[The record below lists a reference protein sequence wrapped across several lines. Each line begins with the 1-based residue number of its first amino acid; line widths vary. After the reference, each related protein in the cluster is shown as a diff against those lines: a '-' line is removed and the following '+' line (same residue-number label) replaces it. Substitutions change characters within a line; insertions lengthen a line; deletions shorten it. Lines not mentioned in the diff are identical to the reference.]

1 MSTPDHASLRP
12 ADRLLHDDL
21 VQARLEGAIHHQ
33 DQPRAHL
40 RVLEA
45 REVEPADRGEDDVVE
60 VPLAAAVP
68 LHRIEAKLERRDP
81 LRAVGASD
89 RAVHRAL
96 DGERGGLDQLRPV
109 VDPVELV
116 EVRHPARVVN
126 GDERVELPEVLH
138 RKRDALLVGEAP
150 EDVGGDRASEMGVQL
165 REPLAV
171 HDALGVR
178 LQPEPCPGPLA

>member
-1 MSTPDHASLRP
+1 MSTPTHASLRP

-40 RVLEA
+40 WVLEA

-68 LHRIEAKLERRDP
+68 LHRIEAELERRDP

-116 EVRHPARVVN
+116 EVRHPARVGTVTS
-126 GDERVELPEVLH
+126 
-138 RKRDALLVGEAP
+138 
-150 EDVGGDRASEMGVQL
+150 ASNSQKSFTGSAM
-165 REPLAV
+165 PCSCA
-171 HDALGVR
+171 R
-178 LQPEPCPGPLA
+178 LQRMSEATEPPRWVCSSASPSPSTMRSGSGFSLSPVLGL